1 MGVVQ
6 GPHNQGRRTAA
17 AIAVVVVSVV
27 AMIALHYRAYINAPP
42 RGDLTAE
49 QRTATLK
56 SALRSGGALV
66 FRESGATAILSSSD
80 IAHVGRSRCVGEYEC
95 TRMVQSRRSL
105 ERCGSVQTNLYCAFE
120 VVDKEDKTAVAV
132 VKTYRSEFHTP
143 PDLRTDDPEWR
154 YETMLTERP
163 DARTAGA
170 KLCQMGY
177 CDPGVF
183 QRWMPA
189 PRPAEP
195 PDADAEARRA
205 CSGVL
210 ADIAGKGK
218 SCIDVE
224 NPVAR
229 EFRDCRGDFCG
240 PLMVALPKGRYL
252 RGSSDAE
259 IAGLRRDFPD
269 SSDLGNRERPVREVA
284 IDRHVAMGKLEVTFD
299 EWDACRKD
307 LACNSTAAGDEGW
320 GRGKLPVINVSWTD
334 INRDYL
340 PWLNGKLGLT
350 GENAYRLPSDAE
362 WEYAARAG
370 TTTRY
375 AFGTTVTKSDARYFD
390 GPLGSPLGHTAEAG
404 SFAPNAFGLHDMHG
418 NVEEWVEDCFS
429 FMNDADDLPTDGSA
443 FTLRSGSQRAFCSD
457 HAFRGGSYRSGPQ
470 SIRSATRGAVSAD
483 KRATALG
490 FRVAR
495 TLDGKR

>member
-6 GPHNQGRRTAA
+6 GPDNRGWQ
-17 AIAVVVVSVV
+17 AIGVV
-27 AMIALHYRAYINAPP
+27 AFLVLFIGVPIALHFWAYIDGPS
-42 RGDLTAE
+42 RGDLEPE
-49 QRTATLK
+49 QRTAAIK
-56 SALRSGGALV
+56 SALKRGGVLV
-66 FRESGATAILSSSD
+66 FREAGTTAVLSATE
-80 IAHVGRSRCVGEYEC
+80 IAHVGRSRCVGEHEC
-95 TRMVQSRRSL
+95 ISVVQPRRGFG
-105 ERCGSVQTNLYCAFE
+105 RCGSVQTNLYCAFE
-120 VVDKEDKTAVAV
+120 IVDNDGKTAVAM
-132 VKTYRSEFHTP
+132 VKTYRSHFHTP
-143 PDLRTDDPEWR
+143 PELRPDDPEWL

-177 CDPGVF
+177 CGPGVF

-210 ADIAGKGK
+210 ADIVGKGK
-218 SCIDVE
+218 TCVDVA

-229 EFRDCRGDFCG
+229 EFRDCLGDFCG
-240 PLMVALPKGRYL
+240 PLMVAMPKGRYL

-259 IAGLRRDFPD
+259 IASLRRDFPD
-269 SSDLGNRERPVREVA
+269 FSDLGNRERPAREVS

-307 LACNSTAAGDEGW
+307 LACSNTAAGDEGW
-320 GRGKLPVINVSWTD
+320 GRGKRPVINVSWTD
-334 INRDYL
+334 IHRDYL
-340 PWLNGKLGLT
+340 PWLNRKLGLA

-375 AFGTTVTKSDARYFD
+375 AFGTTITKSDARYFD
-390 GPLGSPLGHTAEAG
+390 GPLGSPLGRTAEVG
-404 SFAPNAFGLHDMHG
+404 SFAPNAFGLYDMHG
-418 NVEEWVEDCFS
+418 NVEEWVEDCYS

-443 FTLRSGSQRAFCSD
+443 FTPGSGAQRAFCSD

-495 TLDGKR
+495 TLGGKR